1 MRPWVTGGLILLACA
16 GVFRLGAS
24 YLERRIAA
32 RIDSAAKSLGVT
44 ISYERLRVGLF
55 PPFRITDLVIERP
68 GQANARIKS
77 VSVTPRFRGPR
88 GFGLLARVRMD
99 TAVLTLPAE
108 MEATLKPMI
117 WEVDPAHSLTL
128 KSPVEGLTLTRGA
141 GPRGRTFDLKA
152 SELNLD
158 ALATLAV
165 EGARSQKLGAI
176 DGGVHVEGD
185 PRSNFQATWR
195 FTAFGGDTG
204 GSLIVIPGAPNA
216 KTQLQASLNGLD
228 FGHILGSLGL
238 DVSEDEDAL
247 GTLSGT
253 VSASGVLQDPRS
265 IEVIQKLVFKAPAK
279 RPAAV
284 ARLRG
289 AFTHEVTTSSGRK
302 MSFAVSPESA
312 SYISLD
318 EVPPLFVRALLIAE
332 DAGFFSHP
340 GIDLTEVPR
349 AIAVNMERGGA
360 FRGAS
365 TITQQLAKN
374 LFLSR
379 EKSLQRKLREL
390 SYSFLLESTLGK
402 NRILEIYLNIIEWGP
417 SLYGLRPAARHYFD
431 KEPSALT
438 PKEIAFLV
446 SLIPGPIKYQGSIA
460 GGELQPGFETL
471 VRNLLVKLRSVDA
484 ISEEEYQAALVET
497 LALRGRPEP
506 PEAPEVPEVPIGA
519 VPVDKD

>member
-24 YLERRIAA
+24 YLERRITA

-216 KTQLQASLNGLD
+216 KTQLQALAGPAGIQRAGV
-228 FGHILGSLGL
+228 GHEGPAHRDRTKTLGNVQRRSCRN
-238 DVSEDEDAL
+238 
-247 GTLSGT
+247 LSG
-253 VSASGVLQDPRS
+253 
-265 IEVIQKLVFKAPAK
+265 
-279 RPAAV
+279 
-284 ARLRG
+284 
-289 AFTHEVTTSSGRK
+289 
-302 MSFAVSPESA
+302 
-312 SYISLD
+312 
-318 EVPPLFVRALLIAE
+318 
-332 DAGFFSHP
+332 
-340 GIDLTEVPR
+340 
-349 AIAVNMERGGA
+349 
-360 FRGAS
+360 
-365 TITQQLAKN
+365 
-374 LFLSR
+374 
-379 EKSLQRKLREL
+379 
-390 SYSFLLESTLGK
+390 
-402 NRILEIYLNIIEWGP
+402 
-417 SLYGLRPAARHYFD
+417 
-431 KEPSALT
+431 
-438 PKEIAFLV
+438 
-446 SLIPGPIKYQGSIA
+446 
-460 GGELQPGFETL
+460 
-471 VRNLLVKLRSVDA
+471 
-484 ISEEEYQAALVET
+484 
-497 LALRGRPEP
+497 
-506 PEAPEVPEVPIGA
+506 
-519 VPVDKD
+519 